1 VAQADFARVMEFSHR
16 IKGSCLMLGATLLG
30 QVCAR
35 AEAAGTAR
43 DMPALSAVMSS
54 FESELLRLNGY
65 LEMFPSLG
73 RKRP

>member
-1 VAQADFARVMEFSHR
+1 
-16 IKGSCLMLGATLLG
+16 
-30 QVCAR
+30 
-35 AEAAGTAR
+35 
-43 DMPALSAVMSS
+43 VMSS